1 MPGNWYN
8 GAKKFD
14 GGELSMAQTLDTA
27 LLRAHDPEQHA
38 SLTVGAVA
46 IVGGVMPEFGR
57 LKKLVMERV
66 RQTPRCTQ
74 VLRSSAAGQEW
85 VADPDFDLA
94 RHLHRAVIP
103 RPGDDAELS
112 RTIARACEHPLDPDR
127 PPWECW
133 IIEGLRGNRWA
144 ILMKTHH
151 GLLDGNSAAQLLTR
165 LCDDADGNA
174 FANDAA
180 AQRRW
185 PAPHE
190 RPGWVGALWR
200 ASSLAGAVTDRAIG
214 AVIGGF
220 VAGPGAGG
228 RAASA
233 DPAAARRRYG
243 TVRVPIADVDSVCR
257 KFGVTANDVAL
268 AAVTDGFRT
277 ALIGRG
283 EEPRAD
289 SLRTLAP
296 MPVRSAL
303 LSYLPVEHDDPVL
316 RLRTVHTRRQAE
328 RAGEPASG
336 GLVESAINVLPPV
349 VRGGVLQLLSRL
361 PQRGIVTLATSAAG
375 PRRRL
380 LLMGQTLERLLP
392 IPPTAVRLSTGVA
405 VLSYGDELVF
415 GVTAEGDRHH
425 GGAFDVGQ
433 LAAGI
438 ELGMAR
444 LVALSHDSVVLF
456 GDRRRR
462 RARPAPGRAPHPFPP
477 GQARH

>member
-1 MPGNWYN
+1 
-8 GAKKFD
+8 
-14 GGELSMAQTLDTA
+14 MAQTVDTA
-27 LLRAHDPEQHA
+27 FLRAHDPEQHA

-46 IVGGVMPEFGR
+46 IVNGAMPEFGR
-57 LKKLVMERV
+57 LTRLLAERV

-74 VLRSSAAGQEW
+74 VLRCSAAGQEW
-85 VADPDFDLA
+85 LADPDFDLA
-94 RHLHRAVIP
+94 RHVHRAAIP
-103 RPGDDAELS
+103 RPGDEAELS
-112 RTIARACEHPLDPDR
+112 GAIARACERPLDPHR

-151 GLLDGNSAAQLLTR
+151 GLLGGNSAAQLLTR
-165 LCDDADGNA
+165 LCDDTDGDV
-174 FANDAA
+174 FATDAA
-180 AQRRW
+180 PQR
-185 PAPHE
+185 PSPSSPE
-190 RPGWVGALWR
+190 RSGWVGALWR
-200 ASSLAGAVTDRAIG
+200 ATSAANTVTDG
-214 AVIGGF
+214 VLGGF
-220 VAGPGAGG
+220 LGGFARGMRTGA
-228 RAASA
+228 RAASVA
-233 DPAAARRRYG
+233 PGAAAPRRYG

-277 ALIGRG
+277 ALLGRG

-296 MPVRSAL
+296 MPLRSAL
-303 LSYLPVEHDDPVL
+303 LSYLPVEHDDPVQ
-316 RLRTVHTRRQAE
+316 RLRTVHTRRQAGGPTA
-328 RAGEPASG
+328 AGP
-336 GLVESAINVLPPV
+336 VESAINALPPV
-349 VRGGVLQLLSRL
+349 VRGGVLQLLSLL

-380 LLMGQTLERLLP
+380 RVLGQTLERLLP
-392 IPPTAVRLSTGVA
+392 IPPTAVALSTGVA

-415 GVTAEGDRHH
+415 GVTAEGGQRS
-425 GGAFDVGQ
+425 GAAFDVAQ

-444 LVALSHDSVVLF
+444 LVALSADSVLLF
-456 GDRRRR
+456 GERRRR
-462 RARPAPGRAPHPFPP
+462 RSKRPAPGAPRPHPFPP